1 MNTENSKTNEPHKF
15 KLTEAD
21 KLSLKIPIKIQYWVI
36 QVFIAHG
43 KTLNMHIK
51 TINLKS
57 LLQLEMMNF
66 VFQMDHTIFQTSK
79 IILNTY

>member
-21 KLSLKIPIKIQYWVI
+21 KLSLKIPIKIQSWVI
-36 QVFIAHG
+36 QVFIAQG
-43 KTLNMHIK
+43 KTLNRHIQ